1 MQIPPEAYFNSK
13 GDKMNLIFLGPPG
26 AGKGT
31 IAQHIVNDL
40 NIVQIST
47 GDLLR
52 AAVKEGSELGKKAK
66 EFMDAGKLVTDEL
79 VINLLK
85 ERIEKDDC
93 KNGFILD
100 GFPRTIPQA
109 DALGESGV
117 KIDKVINFKVEDDLV
132 IHRITGRRTSKSTG
146 KIYNIYPDCAPNPPE
161 GHPEEDLLQR
171 DDDKEEV
178 VKKRLVQYREQ
189 TEPLIG
195 YYQEKGLLA
204 DIDAAKQ
211 LDEIVADVKAVLE

>member
-1 MQIPPEAYFNSK
+1 
-13 GDKMNLIFLGPPG
+13 MNFIFLGPPG

-31 IAQHIVNDL
+31 IAQ
-40 NIVQIST
+40 NIVDDLKIIQIST

-52 AAVKEGSELGKKAK
+52 EAVKEGTELGLKAK
-66 EFMDAGKLVTDEL
+66 EYMDKGDLVPDEL
-79 VINLLK
+79 IIGLLK
-85 ERIEKDDC
+85 DRISKEDC

-109 DALGESGV
+109 EALDQSEV
-117 KIDKVINFKVEDDLV
+117 KIDKVINFNVNDELV

-146 KIYNIYPDCAPNPPE
+146 KIYNIYPDCEPNPPE

-178 VKKRLVQYREQ
+178 VKERLKKYREL
-189 TEPLIG
+189 TEPLIDF
-195 YYQEKGLLA
+195 YRKKGLLV
-204 DIDAAKQ
+204 DIDGTQK
-211 LDEIVADVKAVLE
+211 LDKIVEDIRAVLK